1 MPEDTQHAEDN
12 QDVALCFFKEG
23 QRALSVSAEHSVG
36 PQKAEP
42 ERLLRMTDCKHMC
55 NRCVPQTSFTEDHNF
70 ACYQKQFVK
79 QKAQIVI
86 FWQRDQTHKTDKINE
101 LRLRQMLSHVACVSE
116 KEMQH
121 TNYSSVSRNNPQY
134 HQVAVVCISHSIKET
149 RRLQICKL
157 FLW

>member
-55 NRCVPQTSFTEDHNF
+55 KKMCSSNVFYWRPQFLHVIKNNLWNR
-70 ACYQKQFVK
+70 
-79 QKAQIVI
+79 
-86 FWQRDQTHKTDKINE
+86 QRDQTHKTDKINE

-116 KEMQH
+116 KELHH
-121 TNYSSVSRNNPQY
+121 TNYSSVSRNNPKY